1 MGSEPEEDGIEQTMV
16 RTGVFAELQAIKA
29 GHFLTFTDRGIPVRL
44 AVAEAGVTIGRM
56 APSDIII
63 ANPDVSRRHCRLEI
77 DGEDA
82 VLSDL
87 GSTNGTFVNGVRL
100 DRPVRLRSGTR
111 FTLGAV
117 PVLYDRRDVVEVAE
131 QAELAAD
138 LKRAEDYVRAILPR
152 PIGSGA
158 VRTEWCFVPSAK
170 LGGDAFG
177 YQFLSDSVFSG
188 FVLDVSGHGIGAALH
203 AANVANVLRRRGL
216 PGVDFRDPAQVAA
229 GLNDM
234 FPMEE
239 HNGLM
244 LTLWYFSYHLPSRQ
258 LRFCAAG
265 HHPSFLVSG
274 AAPEPAPLWL
284 RGPAIGLL
292 PSGTWVMGGAEMPP
306 GAKLYIFSDGVFEI
320 VTAAGRQWTLED
332 FRQVL
337 AQPVRPG
344 VPEPDRLYQAVRTAA
359 RPGAL
364 EDDFSVLVVTFQ

>member
-1 MGSEPEEDGIEQTMV
+1 
-16 RTGVFAELQAIKA
+16 
-29 GHFLTFTDRGIPVRL
+29 
-44 AVAEAGVTIGRM
+44 
-56 APSDIII
+56 
-63 ANPDVSRRHCRLEI
+63 
-77 DGEDA
+77 
-82 VLSDL
+82 
-87 GSTNGTFVNGVRL
+87 
-100 DRPVRLRSGTR
+100 
-111 FTLGAV
+111 
-117 PVLYDRRDVVEVAE
+117 
-131 QAELAAD
+131 
-138 LKRAEDYVRAILPR
+138 
-152 PIGSGA
+152 
-158 VRTEWCFVPSAK
+158 
-170 LGGDAFG
+170 
-177 YQFLSDSVFSG
+177 
-188 FVLDVSGHGIGAALH
+188 
-203 AANVANVLRRRGL
+203 
-216 PGVDFRDPAQVAA
+216 
-229 GLNDM
+229 
-234 FPMEE
+234 
-239 HNGLM
+239 M

-337 AQPVRPG
+337 AQPERPG